1 MPEDKLHFEDFAGDQ
16 LASHSTQVIAPDIR
30 AAI

>member
-1 MPEDKLHFEDFAGDQ
+1 MPADKLHFEDFAGDQ
-16 LASHSTQVIAPDIR
+16 LGGRSREAIAADIH